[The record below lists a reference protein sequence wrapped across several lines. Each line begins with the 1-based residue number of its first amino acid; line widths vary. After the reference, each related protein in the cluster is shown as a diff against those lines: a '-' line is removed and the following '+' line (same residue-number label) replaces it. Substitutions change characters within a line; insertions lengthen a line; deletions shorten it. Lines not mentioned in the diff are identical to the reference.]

1 MLIKIANAVKGL
13 KENNCK
19 DKPETLTLLRAPEV
33 LVYYQKCSVV
43 GQQVAMKT
51 DKTIDFIIYHCFWS
65 RLKKLSIVS
74 LLFKTGYIASF

>member
-13 KENNCK
+13 
-19 DKPETLTLLRAPEV
+19 
-33 LVYYQKCSVV
+33 KCSVV

-51 DKTIDFIIYHCFWS
+51 DKTIDFIVYHCFWS